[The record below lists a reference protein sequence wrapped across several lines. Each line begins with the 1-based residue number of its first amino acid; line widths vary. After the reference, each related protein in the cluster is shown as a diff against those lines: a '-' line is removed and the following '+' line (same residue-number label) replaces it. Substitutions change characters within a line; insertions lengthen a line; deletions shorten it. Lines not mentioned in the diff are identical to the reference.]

1 VFEVATAVD
10 GQDCLER
17 VQEIA
22 PDMITLDVTMPCL
35 DGWETAIQF
44 RKAVETS
51 HIKVVLI
58 TARAQ
63 GDDIAHGTTVGADAT

>member
-22 PDMITLDVTMPCL
+22 PDMITLNMTMPRL
-35 DGWETAIQF
+35 DRWETAIQL
-44 RKAVETS
+44 RMAVETS

-58 TARAQ
+58 TARTQ
-63 GDDIAHGTTVGADAT
+63 EDDIAHGTTVGADAT